1 MGRGAWQAT
10 VHRVTN
16 VGNDRVAMHACKTL
30 TPFSWGLL
38 SRSCWIKNMK
48 STWLNTLLHICQ
60 EAAQSL
66 GISMGVGPMPLT
78 LTQELC

>member
-1 MGRGAWQAT
+1 MLEMTEWLCMHVNPNAFLMGFI
-10 VHRVTN
+10 V
-16 VGNDRVAMHACKTL
+16 KI
-30 TPFSWGLL
+30 LL
-38 SRSCWIKNMK
+38 DKNMK